1 MEEYYML
8 LASLSTIIKTPYLR
22 FFAASGNKALGG
34 KSLNQLYSEDPE
46 RAFQYV
52 EALKDGAFW

>member
-1 MEEYYML
+1 ML